1 MNFLIHLVQNRLRLT
16 AKRSF
21 STPNVS
27 IHLPQRVVL
36 VRAIRNV
43 HVHLRDMAN
52 IHAYVSTKG
61 CIFHSFLFKNLK
73 CVVCNHSS
81 KSINMFSVM
90 VCT

>member
-21 STPNVS
+21 SAPNVS

-52 IHAYVSTKG
+52 IHAYVSTQG
-61 CIFHSFLFKNLK
+61 CIFHFVFIQEPQMCCMQSFIK
-73 CVVCNHSS
+73 
-81 KSINMFSVM
+81 IN
-90 VCT
+90 